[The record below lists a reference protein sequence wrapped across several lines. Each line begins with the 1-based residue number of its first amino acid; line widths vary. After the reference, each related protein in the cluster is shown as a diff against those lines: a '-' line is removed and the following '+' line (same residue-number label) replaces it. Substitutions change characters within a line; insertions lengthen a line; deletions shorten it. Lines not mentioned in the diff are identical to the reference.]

1 LESELNDSNYN
12 SSTTATKDTSN
23 KFSSRSAGRW
33 TKEEHQKFVEGLRK
47 YGKNWKEVEAFV
59 GTRNG
64 AQIRSHAQKFFNR
77 LEREYS
83 VKLNNGKPQNAKK
96 KGKESIRKISD
107 SSISTY
113 NSSHENMSDDSK
125 SIDFSKEEMTKI
137 EKVNIITKEPEI
149 IQSIAPVVE
158 KTESTHEQVQDLIK
172 DVLIICQKR
181 GETLP
186 MDNTSSTPFSSYSFY
201 DLILSKINKVDSNID
216 FKFPKLSDLV
226 AMPRDQRH
234 LITVDNVQHKSTP
247 SNISCSFQVF
257 ASRSTQDQNT
267 NTKLKPLR
275 RGVMLDDVVT
285 KKLKAE

>member
-158 KTESTHEQVQDLIK
+158 KKLNPPMSKYKISSRMCSSSARSEGRPSRWTILHLLHFLLTPFTISSYPRLIK
-172 DVLIICQKR
+172 LTQTSTLNFQSFLISLLCHVIKD
-181 GETLP
+181 T
-186 MDNTSSTPFSSYSFY
+186 
-201 DLILSKINKVDSNID
+201 
-216 FKFPKLSDLV
+216 
-226 AMPRDQRH
+226 
-234 LITVDNVQHKSTP
+234 
-247 SNISCSFQVF
+247 
-257 ASRSTQDQNT
+257 
-267 NTKLKPLR
+267 
-275 RGVMLDDVVT
+275 
-285 KKLKAE
+285 